1 MFDNRIIKVKSIYF
15 EIPRFANIDFNAGLS
30 YDGRSITILEA
41 SYDYLDY
48 ETIEKDNWTNV
59 GGGYKMLFNPETGT
73 LRYRCNGLK
82 GGIDLYKVLGLL

>member
-1 MFDNRIIKVKSIYF
+1 MIIELLKLKVFISKYQD
-15 EIPRFANIDFNAGLS
+15 IDFNAGLS

-48 ETIEKDNWTNV
+48 ETIEKDDWTNV
-59 GGGYKMLFNPETGT
+59 GGGYNMMFNPETGT